1 MARECPLLGELF
13 LGEVY
18 QGLML
23 WRKRVKGFGVI
34 VGGVEV
40 IRLAEGFGKVRL
52 TIASSFIIKVI
63 IINKAITIIITT
75 IIKQIIA

>member
-34 VGGVEV
+34 VVEWKLLDWRRGLV
-40 IRLAEGFGKVRL
+40 KYRL

-63 IINKAITIIITT
+63 IINKAITISYYYYY
-75 IIKQIIA
+75 